1 MRRVWWGWTAWW
13 AVAWSVGAGAAEVR
27 VAVAANFTTP
37 MQQIARSFEQAT
49 GHKAILSIGSTGR
62 FYAQIR
68 NGAPYDVLLA
78 ADDETPLRIEKE
90 GLGVAGSRFTYA
102 RGRLVLWSKQAG
114 RVDGQGAVLRSDAI
128 QRLAVADPKL
138 SPYGAAAFETLAHMG
153 LLNSLR
159 SKWVQA
165 ENVAQTYQFIAT
177 ENAPLGFVALS
188 QVFANGQL
196 NQGSAWIVPA
206 RMHAPILQDAVL
218 LTRGQTNAAAL
229 DLMHYLRSEPALAVI
244 RAYGYE

>member
-1 MRRVWWGWTAWW
+1 MAWW
-13 AVAWSVGAGAAEVR
+13 AGVWSVGAGAAEVR
-27 VAVAANFTTP
+27 VAVAANFSTP
-37 MQQIARSFEQAT
+37 MQQIARSFEQTT

-68 NGAPYDVLLA
+68 NGAPLDVFLA

-90 GLGVAGSRFTYA
+90 GFGVAGSRFTYA

-114 RVDGQGAVLRSDAI
+114 RVDGQGEVLRSDAI

-138 SPYGAAAFETLAHMG
+138 SPYGAAAVETLTYMG
-153 LLNSLR
+153 LLNGVR
-159 SKWVQA
+159 SKIVQA
-165 ENVAQTYQFIAT
+165 ENVAQTYQFVAT
-177 ENAPLGFVALS
+177 ENASLGFVALS

-229 DLMHYLRSEPALAVI
+229 DLMRYLRSEPAVAVI
-244 RAYGYE
+244 RAHGYE

>member
-1 MRRVWWGWTAWW
+1 
-13 AVAWSVGAGAAEVR
+13 
-27 VAVAANFTTP
+27 
-37 MQQIARSFEQAT
+37 
-49 GHKAILSIGSTGR
+49 
-62 FYAQIR
+62 
-68 NGAPYDVLLA
+68 
-78 ADDETPLRIEKE
+78 
-90 GLGVAGSRFTYA
+90 
-102 RGRLVLWSKQAG
+102 
-114 RVDGQGAVLRSDAI
+114 
-128 QRLAVADPKL
+128 
-138 SPYGAAAFETLAHMG
+138 MG

>member
-1 MRRVWWGWTAWW
+1 MRRVWWRWVSWW
-13 AVAWSVGAGAAEVR
+13 VAAWSVGAGAAEVR

-37 MQQIARSFEQAT
+37 MQQIARAFEQAT
-49 GHKAILSIGSTGR
+49 GHRAILSIGSTGR

-68 NGAPYDVLLA
+68 NGAPFDVLLA

-90 GLGVAGSRFTYA
+90 GMGVAGSRFTYA
-102 RGRLVLWSKQAG
+102 RGRLVLWSKQSG
-114 RVDGQGAVLRSDAI
+114 RVDGQGEVLRSDAI

-138 SPYGAAAFETLAHMG
+138 SPYGAAAVESLTHMG
-153 LLNSLR
+153 LLNSVR
-159 SKWVQA
+159 SKIVQA
-165 ENVAQTYQFIAT
+165 ENVAQAYQFVAT

-188 QVFANGQL
+188 QVFANGQI

-229 DLMHYLRSEPALAVI
+229 DLMRYLRSEPAVAVI
-244 RAYGYE
+244 RAHGYE